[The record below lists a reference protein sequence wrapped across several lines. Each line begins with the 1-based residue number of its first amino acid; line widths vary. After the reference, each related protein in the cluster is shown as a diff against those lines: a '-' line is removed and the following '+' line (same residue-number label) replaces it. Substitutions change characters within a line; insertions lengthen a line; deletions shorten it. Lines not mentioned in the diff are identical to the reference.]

1 MVRRTTSEEEQEAW
15 ERWLQSSGESAS
27 GTAPEPSRQEA
38 AAAVRYT
45 LRLLAT
51 RAPGRSVE
59 VRVIPYGAVQ
69 AIEGAT
75 HRRGT
80 PPAVVEMNAFTWLS
94 LASGKS
100 SWADAEESG
109 DVDASGEHADL
120 SPYLPL

>member
-1 MVRRTTSEEEQEAW
+1 MVRRTTPEEEREAW
-15 ERWLQSSGESAS
+15 ERWLQSSREPAN
-27 GTAPEPSRQEA
+27 GTVPEPSRQEV